1 MGSRVCDVEAFWKV
15 YVVNLRYANKKV
27 AHECML
33 LGEDKVRSY
42 TFKCRINQLSFLY
55 CNDEFGKRSTAFC
68 EFAERPAE
76 ADLEGFMA

>member
-1 MGSRVCDVEAFWKV
+1 MEAFWKV

-42 TFKCRINQLSFLY
+42 TFKC
-55 CNDEFGKRSTAFC
+55 
-68 EFAERPAE
+68 
-76 ADLEGFMA
+76 